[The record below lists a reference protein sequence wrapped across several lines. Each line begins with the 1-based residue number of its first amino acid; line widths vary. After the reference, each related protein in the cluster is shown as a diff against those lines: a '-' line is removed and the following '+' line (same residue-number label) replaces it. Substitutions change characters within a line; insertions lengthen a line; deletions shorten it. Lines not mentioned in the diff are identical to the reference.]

1 MNDLTLIRQERS
13 LFWLTFALGFVAC
26 AVDGVNR
33 TGTYGWSH
41 PISIGGSILG
51 GAALFLGLNVLFRGH
66 LSDRTSLFALLAI
79 VAAKV
84 VLARL
89 YGLG

>member
-1 MNDLTLIRQERS
+1 MNDLPLLKQERS

-26 AVDGVNR
+26 AVDGINR
-33 TGTYGWSH
+33 TGEYGWTH
-41 PISIGGSILG
+41 PSSIGGSILG
-51 GAALFLGLNVLFRGH
+51 GAALFLGLNVLFRGR

-79 VAAKV
+79 VVTKV